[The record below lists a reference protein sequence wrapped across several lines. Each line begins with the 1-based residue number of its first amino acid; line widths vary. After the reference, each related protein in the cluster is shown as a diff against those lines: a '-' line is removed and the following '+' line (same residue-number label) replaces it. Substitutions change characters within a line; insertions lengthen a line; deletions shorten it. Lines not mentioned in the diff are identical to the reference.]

1 MGLSQEVGEL
11 KQGLP
16 DGYNIERD
24 RFQLPKA
31 IKYMGTPRHTHII
44 ILINNQLIVSILYE
58 YSYE

>member
-1 MGLSQEVGEL
+1 MWMGLSTEVGEL

-31 IKYMGTPRHTHII
+31 IKYMGTPHLNLFST
-44 ILINNQLIVSILYE
+44 NQLIIS
-58 YSYE
+58 